1 MPSEAKRLP
10 VGPNSTLILKG
21 PASARLVEGSLEVL
35 GYRPGPKER
44 LVAKPWRSL
53 PLYSREGAIVEV
65 SLGEGGGAE
74 VVGEDTVPSDW
85 RELSSRLGDS
95 FRLMVIGMVDSG
107 KTSLI
112 TYLYNTHVPRG
123 RMVVADLD
131 MGQSEICPPT
141 TIALAIGGKPSP
153 SLSSLQ
159 PYRVYPVGYTSPSYL
174 TNRALES
181 VAELSSTIG
190 SERRLLVN
198 TDGWIDGDAARRH
211 KSQLIRILRP
221 SHVVLIGMGEA
232 DDLEEASEEVG
243 AELIRVSAPRVVLR
257 RDQSARKALRE
268 LSYARYLRGARLR
281 SIPRRWLRVR
291 PLLLT
296 SLPLEDY
303 LRAALE
309 EIEEFVHQ
317 IALLVSGLEM
327 TEAGIGILSYIWTG
341 GKYEPSL
348 ALFMGIDDRG
358 LARFYTP
365 YEGTIDLMEVGAVI
379 LSTDFRELYVLR
391 PRINV

>member
-35 GYRPGPKER
+35 GYRPGSKER

-53 PLYSREGAIVEV
+53 PLYSRDGAVVEV
-65 SLGEGGGAE
+65 YLGEGGGAE
-74 VVGEDTVPSDW
+74 VVGEDTIPGDW
-85 RELSSRLGDS
+85 RELSSSLGDS

-112 TYLYNTHVPRG
+112 TYLYNTHVPQG

-141 TIALAIGGKPSP
+141 TIALAIGGKPTP
-153 SLSSLQ
+153 SLSALEPQ
-159 PYRVYPVGYTSPSYL
+159 RVYPVGYTSPSYL
-174 TNRALES
+174 TSRALES

-198 TDGWIDGDAARRH
+198 TDGWVEGDSARRH
-211 KSQLIRILRP
+211 KSQLIRILKP
-221 SHVVLIGMGEA
+221 SHVVLIGIEEA
-232 DDLEEASEEVG
+232 DDLEEASKEVG
-243 AELIRVSAPRVVLR
+243 AKLIRVSAPRVVLR

-281 SIPRRWLRVR
+281 SVPRRWLRVR
-291 PLLLT
+291 PLLLAG
-296 SLPLEDY
+296 LPLEDY
-303 LRAALE
+303 LRGVIE
-309 EIEEFVHQ
+309 EIEESAHQ
-317 IALLVSGLEM
+317 IAVLVNGLEM
-327 TEAGIGILSYIWTG
+327 TEAGIGILSYIWG
-341 GKYEPSL
+341 GGMHKPAL

-358 LARFYTP
+358 FARFYTP
-365 YEGTIDLMEVGAVI
+365 YEGTIELMEVGAVI

-391 PRINV
+391 PRISV

>member
-35 GYRPGPKER
+35 GYRPGSKER

-74 VVGEDTVPSDW
+74 IVGEDTIPDDW
-85 RELSSRLGDS
+85 RELSSSLGDS

-153 SLSSLQ
+153 SLSALE
-159 PYRVYPVGYTSPSYL
+159 PNRVYPVGYTSPSYL
-174 TNRALES
+174 TSRALES

-198 TDGWIDGDAARRH
+198 TDGWVDGEAARRH
-211 KSQLIRILRP
+211 KSQLIRILKP

-232 DDLEEASEEVG
+232 EDLVEASEEVG
-243 AELIRVSAPRVVLR
+243 AELTRVSAPKVVLK
-257 RDQSARKALRE
+257 RDHSARKALRE

-281 SIPRRWLRVR
+281 SIPRRWLRAR
-291 PLLLT
+291 PLLLAG
-296 SLPLEDY
+296 LPLEDY
-303 LRAALE
+303 LREVIGEME
-309 EIEEFVHQ
+309 ESAHH
-317 IALLVSGLEM
+317 LTMLVNGLEM
-327 TEAGIGILSYIWTG
+327 TEAGIGILSYIWASDRH
-341 GKYEPSL
+341 EPSL
-348 ALFMGIDDRG
+348 ALFMGIDDKG
-358 LARFYTP
+358 FARFYTP
-365 YEGTIDLMEVGAVI
+365 YEGTIELMEVGAVI
-379 LSTDFRELYVLR
+379 LSTDYREVYVLR

>member
-35 GYRPGPKER
+35 GYRPGSKER

-74 VVGEDTVPSDW
+74 IVGEDTIPDDW
-85 RELSSRLGDS
+85 RELSSSLGDS

-141 TIALAIGGKPSP
+141 TIALAIGDKPSP
-153 SLSSLQ
+153 SLSALE
-159 PYRVYPVGYTSPSYL
+159 PNRVYPVGYTSPSYL
-174 TNRALES
+174 TSRALES

-198 TDGWIDGDAARRH
+198 TDGWVDGEAARRH
-211 KSQLIRILRP
+211 KSQLIRILKP

-232 DDLEEASEEVG
+232 DYLVEASEEVG
-243 AELIRVSAPRVVLR
+243 AELTRVSAPKVVLK
-257 RDQSARKALRE
+257 RDLSARKALRE

-281 SIPRRWLRVR
+281 SIPRRWLRAR
-291 PLLLT
+291 PLLLAG
-296 SLPLEDY
+296 LPLEDY
-303 LRAALE
+303 LRE
-309 EIEEFVHQ
+309 VIEEMEESAHH
-317 IALLVSGLEM
+317 LTMLVNGLEM
-327 TEAGIGILSYIWTG
+327 TEAGIGILSYIWAG
-341 GKYEPSL
+341 DRHEPSL
-348 ALFMGIDDRG
+348 ALFMGIDDKG
-358 LARFYTP
+358 FARFYTP
-365 YEGTIDLMEVGAVI
+365 YEGTIELMEVGAVI
-379 LSTDFRELYVLR
+379 LSTDCREVYVLR